1 MPKSIDEPISR
12 EKSSIKKQILI
23 VLFFSILTGFAVYFW
38 KPSKI
43 KLPFPYTMK
52 PVSETQFSCESL
64 VSTFIHG
71 GDNALEKGVYGEL
84 NKGTDKVAIEIE
96 GEKLYFLTR
105 ASVEVGTAKGEP
117 WNIVKNS
124 TDRVVA
130 LYNGLEGMGTDIN
143 IFILNKKNGIAVWSK
158 TNSDLF
164 GTENPGA
171 QTFYLICR

>member
-1 MPKSIDEPISR
+1 MPESVNDSIPR
-12 EKSSIKKQILI
+12 EKPSFKKQILI
-23 VLFFSILTGFAVYFW
+23 ALSLSVLAGLAVYFL
-38 KPSKI
+38 KPTKI

-52 PVSETQFSCESL
+52 PISETQFSCESL

-71 GDNALEKGVYGEL
+71 GNNALEKGVYGEL
-84 NKGTDKVAIEIE
+84 NKGTDKIAIEIE

-105 ASVEVGTAKGEP
+105 ASVEVGIAKGEP

-124 TDRVVA
+124 ADRVVA
-130 LYNGLEGMGTDIN
+130 IYNGLEGMGTDIN
-143 IFILNKKNGIAVWSK
+143 LFILNKKNGIAVWTK

-171 QTFYLICR
+171 QTFYLVCR